1 METGDI
7 RDTDEDTGQDAGRDA
22 GRDAGVSM
30 TLGVVIRKSPAQGP
44 WAEWVWR
51 AVGVLPGADDAHW
64 AVLRREGAAVEY
76 HAATVELELHPSDA
90 PAYLAELSTRVPSVY
105 VVLRNDDD
113 PASEHEI
120 EVALATVSPFEAQDY
135 ADTGEEMIEQV
146 PMPPGLRQWVSS
158 FAEAHH
164 DPAPFVK
171 RRRDRASV
179 SRVDDGVGDARIRQ
193 ASDVY
198 RAPRRKGEV
207 IQ

>member
-1 METGDI
+1 MGNPSI
-7 RDTDEDTGQDAGRDA
+7 
-22 GRDAGVSM
+22 SM
-30 TLGVVIRKSPAQGP
+30 PLGVVIRKSPGHGP

-51 AVGVLPGADDAHW
+51 VVGVLPGADDARW
-64 AVLRREGAAVEY
+64 AELRREGRAVEY
-76 HAATVELELHPSDA
+76 HAATVELELHA
-90 PAYLAELSTRVPSVY
+90 GEAEAYLAELATRVPSVY

-113 PASEHEI
+113 PDSEHEV

-146 PMPPGLRQWVSS
+146 AMPPGLRRWVAR
-158 FAEAHH
+158 FAAAHH

-171 RRRDRASV
+171 RRRDRADV
-179 SRVDDGVGDARIRQ
+179 SLVDDGVGDPRIRQ

-198 RAPRRKGEV
+198 RAPRSKSGV